1 MPYRVILPADLD
13 WETRPHEPGEPARHT
28 AEVTNYALDSG
39 HVPANVWRYEPG
51 ARGKR
56 HVHAEQEETFVVLSG
71 TLTMYLGE
79 PPERVDV
86 APGGVVEVARGTEL
100 QSANHGTED
109 LIVYAYGYPPD
120 EGAEVLDSVVPSA

>member
-1 MPYRVILPADLD
+1 MPYRVVSSHDLD

-28 AEVTNYALDSG
+28 AAVTSYALDSG
-39 HVPANVWRYEPG
+39 HVPANMWRYEPG

-56 HVHAEQEETFVVLSG
+56 HVHAKQEETFVVLSG

-86 APGGVVEVARGTEL
+86 EPGGVVEVAPGAPLRAG
-100 QSANHGTED
+100 NHGTGD

-120 EGAEVLDSVVPSA
+120 EGAEVLDSVIG

>member
-1 MPYRVILPADLD
+1 MPYRVVLASDLE
-13 WETRPHEPGEPARHT
+13 WETRPHDPGEPARHT
-28 AEVTNYALDSG
+28 AEVTVSTNSG
-39 HVPANVWRYEPG
+39 KVPANMWRYEPG

-56 HVHAEQEETFVVLSG
+56 HRHADQEETFVVLSG

-79 PPERVDV
+79 PAERVDV

-109 LIVYAYGYPPD
+109 LLVYAYGYPPD
-120 EGAEVLDSVVPSA
+120 EGAEVLDSVVPCA